1 MIFTADKERDIIDKL
16 AEENRN
22 LKSQIEELQNDLK
35 TKTENYNLET
45 IVFKEEI
52 KYQTKEKE
60 RFFREIQNI
69 SNLYNEEIKELKEE
83 IKEKEKLIKAPN
95 IAKEINVE
103 MKELVNNINEKL
115 ITIMDMI
122 GEYDDTKGGKQ

>member
-16 AEENRN
+16 TAENRKLKIQIQELQKD
-22 LKSQIEELQNDLK
+22 LKS
-35 TKTENYNLET
+35 KTENYNRET
-45 IVFKEEI
+45 LVFKEEI
-52 KYQTKEKE
+52 AYQTKEKE

-95 IAKEINVE
+95 IAKDINVE

-122 GEYDDTKGGKQ
+122 GEYDD